1 MSHTNMIITE
11 VYHPFILCMLL
22 SETFGIHCIEQSS
35 SNRAC
40 IPLLPLEAILLHGCQ
55 SVQID
60 ALILCFRVENMDS
73 QTYVNPNIDSI
84 LSAAA

>member
-1 MSHTNMIITE
+1 MIITE
-11 VYHPFILCMLL
+11 VYTSHLLLCMLL
-22 SETFGIHCIEQSS
+22 SGTSGIPCIEQFS

-60 ALILCFRVENMDS
+60 ALILRVLGLKT
-73 QTYVNPNIDSI
+73 QTRRRMVTQTLTVS
-84 LSAAA
+84 